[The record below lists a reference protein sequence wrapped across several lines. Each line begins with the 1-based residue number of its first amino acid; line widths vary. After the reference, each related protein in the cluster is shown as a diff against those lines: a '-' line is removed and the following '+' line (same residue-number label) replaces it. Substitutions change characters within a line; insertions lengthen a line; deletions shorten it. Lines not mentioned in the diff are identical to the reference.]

1 VSSLKNEDIKR
12 IRRNIKEREKE
23 HKGEVRDSNKSIKVK
38 VRIRT

>member
-23 HKGEVRDSNKSIKVK
+23 QKGEERDRKKSIKVK
-38 VRIRT
+38 ERIRT